1 MNKNKT
7 KGIWLEAW
15 KDRKDN
21 YKFCID
27 FVNSLKI
34 IGFKIGNYFTE
45 VDNWNPLYIKYEKVV
60 NLWKNRKLSLIEKS
74 IVINALICSKIWYS

>member
-1 MNKNKT
+1 LSKNKT
-7 KGIWLEAW
+7 KGIWLGAW

-21 YKFCID
+21 YKFGVD
-27 FVNSLKI
+27 FVKSLKI

-45 VDNWNPLYIKYEKVV
+45 DDNWNPLYIKYEKVV
-60 NLWKNRKLSLIEKS
+60 NLWKNRKLSLLEKS